1 MAFGKKKQPV
11 YNNSIR
17 FVTQNRSINDSIATN
32 INDSIATQKQNNFLT
47 KIRLEESD
55 VIQDL
60 VIHAFIV
67 KFMFGNR

>member
-17 FVTQNRSINDSIATN
+17 FVTQNRN

-47 KIRLEESD
+47 KIRLKESD